1 MIQDQS
7 NELKL
12 FKVKEKNYG
21 YFIFSSYIY
30 IQNKYSS
37 YTTFNCL

>member
-1 MIQDQS
+1 MVQDQS

-21 YFIFSSYIY
+21 YFILFLYL
-30 IQNKYSS
+30 YSK
-37 YTTFNCL
+37 